1 MKTAK
6 ISTIIK
12 TILFAAL
19 VIALLIFLFTGD
31 SSKKKKTD
39 STVPSAPNVEDLV
52 GEEQTDGAAEEGVG
66 EAEVETV
73 DPGLDT
79 DGVVE
84 LDDDSPENRPL
95 FIETTQSEIDSHSYL
110 LENGQYEM
118 YLKEENLSVII
129 REKETG
135 AVMYS
140 TVESPVKSNEEW
152 SNFMKSSIILEYLVG
167 KNIVTYRA
175 DMYTG
180 EPSKDITYLDNGF
193 TAKVSY
199 PELEISYEVQV
210 LLTENGLQVEIPQE
224 KIEEKND
231 QFKVAGL
238 YVYPFLGYSKLGDRE
253 GYMFIPDGS
262 GALIHLDD
270 NDQKYKQP
278 YSKMV
283 YGDNLGIDD
292 AHVLSLFNKMD
303 PFNEPEK
310 VLAPVFGMVQTDS
323 ELGYLGIIEEGQF
336 SAKIE
341 AYPNGAVLP
350 YNWITSKFIY
360 RQVYNQPTSK
370 DSGTMVVRQ
379 KNMNDFNIKVRYDF
393 VTQKDASYVGLAG
406 KYRNYLLDNEL
417 ITKRED
423 KFKVR
428 VDLFGSDVEK
438 GLIFKKDTPMTTFA
452 QANDIFK
459 DIQQKGA
466 TEIVSVYKG
475 WQDKGYYAGL
485 PIDRFKPESS
495 LSDEYSLLDLIEES
509 QKNDIDLYLYHD
521 ALRINTEENGNTK
534 YKIMKKF
541 NKRTYDEKVFGKV
554 YNSLNFLNPQ
564 ASVDILKK
572 MKQNYEKNHID
583 QIMLSGISDHLFSY
597 SEGNKEMDRIQ
608 TKTKYDSIISTY
620 SQTFDLMLEQ
630 PFSYLW
636 NYTNAIMDMPTQS
649 SNYVFTDEDIPFLAL
664 TLKGI
669 IPMYAEYTNFQAN
682 QAEFFLKLVEQ
693 GQNPSFYITHEDP
706 SVLIYTNS
714 SHLYSSMYERYE
726 EMIQEYYEK
735 LSAVHEFTK
744 DSIILDYERQNDV
757 TKVTYE
763 NGTIVYVNYQ
773 DESVTVDGHVID
785 GLSYKVVHDQ

>member
-393 VTQKDASYVGLAG
+393 VTQQDASYVGLAG

-554 YNSLNFLNPQ
+554 YNSLNFLHPQ
-564 ASVDILKK
+564 ASVDILEK
-572 MKQNYEKNHID
+572 MKQNYEKNQID
-583 QIMLSGISDHLFSY
+583 QIMLSGISDHVFSY

-785 GLSYKVVHDQ
+785 GLSYKAVHDQ